1 MYSKTFHRLIVVE
14 LFHLF
19 VDCFILFMLCTLTFN
34 FSICS
39 HVGQSRSAAVVTA
52 YLMKTQS
59 LSLHD
64 AYTKLQNLKPDVK

>member
-1 MYSKTFHRLIVVE
+1 M
-14 LFHLF
+14 FHLYFSVTDRLTVDINKFLF
-19 VDCFILFMLCTLTFN
+19 VLMFCTLTFN
-34 FSICS
+34 FFICS